1 MNEDFRDFLAA
12 LLDSG
17 ARFLVAGAHALA
29 VHGVPRA
36 TGDLDI
42 WIESDPTNVDRVWR
56 ALEAFGAPTD
66 ALDISREDLRTPG
79 MVVQIGLAPRRIDL
93 MTSLTGVQFEE
104 AWDDRTLVAVES
116 MEIPVIGRRT
126 LLENKRATGRLKD
139 RSDLEALTRLEQ
151 ERRSGGSD

>member
-12 LLDSG
+12 LIESG
-17 ARFLVAGAHALA
+17 ARFLVVGAHALA

-42 WIESDPTNVDRVWR
+42 WIENDRRNVERVWR
-56 ALEAFGAPTD
+56 ALETFGAPTD
-66 ALDISREDLRTPG
+66 ALDISPEDLRSPG

-93 MTSLTGVQFEE
+93 MTALTGVEFER
-104 AWDDRTLVAVES
+104 AWEDRVLVAVES
-116 MEIPVIGRRT
+116 LEVPFIGRRA

-139 RSDLEALTRLEQ
+139 RSDLESLM
-151 ERRSGGSD
+151 RSGEGEVE